1 MNIEAKKTYEVTNE
15 DIVDILSTFDCHG
28 WCCTINYNECDYAA
42 ARAKLDKDACY
53 EDVLAHILFDC
64 GKLEFV
70 DSEEPYLRYDLT
82 LTMLLYGIECAIKQ
96 EYYAD
101 YNWYEDGKLD
111 TRLID
116 SAVADVIVQLGLF
129 GEVRFG

>member
-1 MNIEAKKTYEVTNE
+1 MNIEVKKTYKVTNE
-15 DIVDILSTFDCHG
+15 DIVDILSAFDCHD
-28 WCCTINYNECDYAA
+28 WCCTIDYNKCDYAA
-42 ARAKLDKDACY
+42 ARAKLGKDACY
-53 EDVLAHILFDC
+53 EDVLAQILFDR

-70 DSEEPYLRYDLT
+70 DSENPDLRYELT
-82 LTMLLYGIECAIKQ
+82 LTMLLYGIERAIEE

-101 YNWYEDGKLD
+101 YNWYEDGKLN
-111 TRLID
+111 TCQID

>member
-1 MNIEAKKTYEVTNE
+1 MKIEVKKDYEVTNE
-15 DIVDILSTFDCHG
+15 DIVDILSAFDCHN
-28 WCCTINYNECDYAA
+28 WCCTINYNKCDYAA
-42 ARAKLDKDACY
+42 ARAKLCKDAYY
-53 EDVLAHILFDC
+53 EDVLAQILFDH

-70 DSEEPYLRYDLT
+70 DSEEPDLRYDLT
-82 LTMLLYGIECAIKQ
+82 LTMLLFGIESAIKQ

-101 YNWYEDGKLD
+101 YNWYEDGKLN
-111 TRLID
+111 TCQID